1 MSRAGLLARQD
12 GGGQPGAWADPH
24 PTRIPVGQTAQV
36 KIAAPTI
43 RWTPW
48 RFVTAFGVVSLLSD
62 VVYEGARSVI
72 GPYLAT
78 LGASATL
85 VGLVTGVGEAF
96 ALAGRL
102 GTGPLADRTRAY
114 WPLVLVGYVLTMVAV
129 PALGLTSALW
139 LASVLFVAERAGKAI
154 RGPARDVMISHAA
167 SAVGRGKGFAVHEA
181 LDQAGAV
188 AGPLLVAAVLAATAY
203 HYRPA
208 FLALAVPAVAALLL
222 LLWLRAGVPDPRR
235 FEPGPQ
241 PGASPAPPGVRLP
254 RVFWTYLAFTVL
266 TTAGYATFGVLSF
279 HLATRQVVPVAV
291 VPVVYAAA
299 MGVDAIAAL
308 ASGWLYD
315 RAGLRVLA
323 AVPVLTALIPLAA
336 FTTTPATAVAG
347 VLAWG
352 AVLGI
357 QESAMR
363 AAIADIV
370 PTGRRG
376 TAYGIFAAG
385 LGAATLVGGVL
396 IGALYDYSITA
407 MIITVAG
414 IQAVALALFVAT
426 DRPATRPVRPSPRG
440 SRG

>member
-1 MSRAGLLARQD
+1 MKS
-12 GGGQPGAWADPH
+12 
-24 PTRIPVGQTAQV
+24 TALTV
-36 KIAAPTI
+36 

-102 GTGPLADRTRAY
+102 ATGPLADRTRAY
-114 WPLVLVGYVLTMVAV
+114 WPLVLVGYAVTMVAV
-129 PALGLTSALW
+129 PALGLTTALW
-139 LASVLFVAERAGKAI
+139 LAAALFIAERAGKAI
-154 RGPARDVMISHAA
+154 RGPARDVMLSHAA
-167 SAVGRGKGFAVHEA
+167 AAVGRGKGFAVHEA
-181 LDQAGAV
+181 LDQAGGV

-203 HYRPA
+203 NYRPA
-208 FLALAVPAVAALLL
+208 FLTLAVPAVAGMLV

-235 FEPGPQ
+235 FEPGPR
-241 PGASPAPPGVRLP
+241 PGAAPAPSGGRLP

-279 HLATRQVVPVAV
+279 HLATRHVVPLAV
-291 VPVVYAAA
+291 VPVVYAGA
-299 MGVDAIAAL
+299 MGIDAFAAL

-315 RAGLRVLA
+315 RAGFRVLV

-336 FTTTPATAVAG
+336 FTTTVATAVAG

-357 QESAMR
+357 QESTMR

-370 PTGRRG
+370 PAARRG

-385 LGAATLVGGVL
+385 LGAATLVGGL
-396 IGALYDYSITA
+396 LTGALYDYSITA
-407 MIITVAG
+407 VIVTVAG
-414 IQAVALALFVAT
+414 IQAVALALFLAAV
-426 DRPATRPVRPSPRG
+426 RPATQARVLRR
-440 SRG
+440 

>member
-1 MSRAGLLARQD
+1 MR
-12 GGGQPGAWADPH
+12 
-24 PTRIPVGQTAQV
+24 VTAL
-36 KIAAPTI
+36 TI

-48 RFVTAFGVVSLLSD
+48 RFVTAFGAVSLLSD

-78 LGASATL
+78 FGASAAL
-85 VGLVTGVGEAF
+85 VGLVTGAGEAF

-102 GTGPLADRTRAY
+102 ATGPLADRTSAY
-114 WPLVLVGYVLTMVAV
+114 WPLVLVGYAVTMVAV
-129 PALGLTSALW
+129 PALGLTTALW
-139 LASVLFVAERAGKAI
+139 LAAALFIAERAGKAI

-167 SAVGRGKGFAVHEA
+167 AAVGRGKGFAVHEA
-181 LDQAGAV
+181 LDQTGGV
-188 AGPLLVAAVLAATAY
+188 AGPLLVAAVLTATA
-203 HYRPA
+203 HNYRPA
-208 FLALAVPAVAALLL
+208 FLALAVPAVAGMLLV
-222 LLWLRAGVPDPRR
+222 LWLRAGVPDPRR
-235 FEPGPQ
+235 FEPGPR
-241 PGASPAPPGVRLP
+241 PGAAPAPPGGRLP
-254 RVFWTYLAFTVL
+254 GVFWIYLAFTVL

-279 HLATRQVVPVAV
+279 HLATRHVVPVAA

-299 MGVDAIAAL
+299 MGINAFAAL

-315 RAGLRVLA
+315 RAGVRVLA

-357 QESAMR
+357 QESTMR

-370 PTGRRG
+370 PAARRG

-385 LGAATLVGGVL
+385 LGGATLVGGLL

-407 MIITVAG
+407 VIITVAS
-414 IQAVALALFVAT
+414 IQVVALTMFLTTV
-426 DRPATRPVRPSPRG
+426 RPATQARVLRQ
-440 SRG
+440 

>member
-1 MSRAGLLARQD
+1 MKSTTL
-12 GGGQPGAWADPH
+12 
-24 PTRIPVGQTAQV
+24 TV
-36 KIAAPTI
+36 

-78 LGASATL
+78 FGASATL

-114 WPLVLVGYVLTMVAV
+114 WPLVLVGYAVTMVAV
-129 PALGLTSALW
+129 PALGLTTALW
-139 LASVLFVAERAGKAI
+139 LAAALFIAERAGKAI

-167 SAVGRGKGFAVHEA
+167 AAVGRGKGFAVHEA
-181 LDQAGAV
+181 LDQAGGV
-188 AGPLLVAAVLAATAY
+188 AGPLLVAAVLAATA
-203 HYRPA
+203 HNYRPA
-208 FLALAVPAVAALLL
+208 FLALAVPAVAGMLV
-222 LLWLRAGVPDPRR
+222 LLWLRAGVPDPGR
-235 FEPGPQ
+235 FEPGPR
-241 PGASPAPPGVRLP
+241 PGAAPAPPSGRLP
-254 RVFWTYLAFTVL
+254 REFWIYLAFTVL

-279 HLATRQVVPVAV
+279 HLATRDVVPVAV
-291 VPVVYAAA
+291 VPVVYAGA
-299 MGVDAIAAL
+299 MGVDALAAL

-315 RAGLRVLA
+315 RVGVRVLA

-336 FTTTPATAVAG
+336 FTTTPLIAVAG

-357 QESAMR
+357 QESTMR
-363 AAIADIV
+363 ATIADIV
-370 PTGRRG
+370 PAARRG

-385 LGAATLVGGVL
+385 LGAATLVGGL
-396 IGALYDYSITA
+396 LTGALYDYSLTA
-407 MIITVAG
+407 VIVTVAG
-414 IQAVALALFVAT
+414 IQAIALAMFLTTV
-426 DRPATRPVRPSPRG
+426 RPATQARVLRR
-440 SRG
+440 